1 MLYLWLSLP
10 FLILLLIIAL
20 LPTLAPHFWESNR
33 NRAFLVFILSAPL
46 LIWLIKHEPLLLQH
60 SLHEYFSFIVLLTSL
75 YVISGGISLTGDL
88 KATPSLNTAFLAF
101 GAILANIIGTTG
113 ASMVLIRAFL
123 KTNSERH
130 HTHHLPVF
138 FIFIVSNCAGLLT
151 PLGDQ
156 PLFLGYLK
164 GVPFFWTLKLWPMWL
179 LTIGLLLLIFYFWD
193 KKAYKSET
201 KKDLKKDAQHILPLR
216 LKGKRHLLILSG
228 IIGGVFLPTPWR
240 EMIMLSLTLL
250 SLAMGP
256 KVARR
261 ENKFSWAPILEV
273 AILFASIFIT
283 MVPAMEFIKNQAPT
297 FGITKPWHFFW
308 ATGLLSGALDNAP
321 TYLTFFTLAQGL
333 NLPAEIVGVS
343 ENVLKAISLGA
354 VFMGANTYI
363 GNGPNFMVRSIADH
377 AGFKTPSFF
386 GYTLYAAC
394 ILLPIY
400 FLIHFLFII

>member
-1 MLYLWLSLP
+1 MPYTWMSIP

-20 LPTLAPHFWESNR
+20 LPTLTPHFWESNR
-33 NRAFLVFILSAPL
+33 NRAFLVFLLSAPVF
-46 LIWLIKHEPLLLQH
+46 IWLVKNQPLLLKH

-75 YVISGGISLTGDL
+75 YVVSGGISLTGDL
-88 KATPSLNTAFLAF
+88 KATPKVNTAFLAF
-101 GAILANIIGTTG
+101 GAILANLIGTTG
-113 ASMVLIRAFL
+113 ASMILIRSFL

-151 PLGDQ
+151 PLGDP

-164 GVPFFWTLKLWPMWL
+164 GVPFFWTLKLWPMWSF
-179 LTIGLLLLIFYFWD
+179 TIGLLLLIFYFWD
-193 KKAYKSET
+193 RKAYKSET
-201 KKDLKKDAQHILPLR
+201 KKDLKKDAQSIQPLR

-228 IIGGVFLPTPWR
+228 IIYAVFLPTPWR
-240 EMIMLSLTLL
+240 EILMLALTLL
-250 SLAMGP
+250 SLSIGP
-256 KVARR
+256 KIARR
-261 ENKFSWAPILEV
+261 ENKFSFAPILEV
-273 AILFASIFIT
+273 AILFAGIFIT
-283 MVPAMEFIKNQAPT
+283 MVPAMEFIKAQAPT

-308 ATGLLSGALDNAP
+308 ATGLLSGVLDNAP
-321 TYLTFFTLAQGL
+321 TYLTFLTLAQGL
-333 NLPAEIVGVS
+333 NLPSEIVGVS

-377 AGFKTPSFF
+377 AGFKIPSFF
-386 GYTLYAAC
+386 GYTLYAAM

-400 FLIHFLFII
+400 FLIHFLFIV